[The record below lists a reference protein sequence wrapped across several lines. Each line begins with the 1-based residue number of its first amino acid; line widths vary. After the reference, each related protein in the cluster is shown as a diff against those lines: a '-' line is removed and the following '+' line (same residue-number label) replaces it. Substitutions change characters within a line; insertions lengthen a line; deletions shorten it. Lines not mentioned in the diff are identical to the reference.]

1 MPGAPVAFSHVGL
14 FVNDL
19 DKMVAFYTGL
29 LGFVV
34 SDREVAD
41 NGAEF
46 AFLTGDARE
55 HHQLVLATG
64 RPATVAFNPVQQ
76 ISFRATSLAALRR
89 LYGKAKA
96 QPITELGPVSHGNA
110 ISAYFRDPEGN
121 RFEIFIDT
129 PWHVPQPMRIELDL
143 AVSDAELWRL
153 VEDHARR
160 QPGFKPR
167 ADWQAD
173 IARKLAAANADVTP

>member
-1 MPGAPVAFSHVGL
+1 MSGAPVSFSHVGV

-19 DKMVAFYTGL
+19 EKMVRFYTDL

-34 SDREVAD
+34 SDRDVAD

-46 AFLTGDARE
+46 AFLTGDPRE
-55 HHQLVLATG
+55 HHQLVLAAG
-64 RPATVAFNPVQQ
+64 RPASIPFNPVQQ
-76 ISFRATSLAALRR
+76 LSFRAKSLGVLRR
-89 LYGKAKA
+89 LYKKAKA

-121 RFEIFIDT
+121 RFEMFIDT
-129 PWHVPQPMRIELDL
+129 PWHVAQPMRIDLDL
-143 AVSDAELWRL
+143 DVSDDELWRR

-160 QPGFKPR
+160 QPSFKPR
-167 ADWQAD
+167 PDWSAE
-173 IARKLAAANADVTP
+173 IARKLEDANPE